1 MIHIQFSNENSD
13 EALRKLL
20 SQAALETLRQQDID
34 ENSEMSIVLGDD
46 ALLKQLN
53 QQHLQEAHATD
64 VLSFPGDAI
73 NPESGMTY
81 LGDIAISLERAAAQ
95 AEAGGHRAEEELQ
108 LLVVHGV
115 LHLLGHDHA
124 EPEEK
129 KQMWTAQDDV
139 LNRLQ
144 VSVNLS
150 QLESQ

>member
-1 MIHIQFSNENSD
+1 MIHIQFSNENND

-20 SQAALETLRQQDID
+20 PQAALETLRQQDID

-81 LGDIAISLERAAAQ
+81 LGDIAISLERAEIQ
-95 AEAGGHRAEEELQ
+95 AKAGGHQVEDELQ

-124 EPEEK
+124 ESEEK
-129 KQMWTAQDDV
+129 TRMWTAQDEV

-150 QLESQ
+150 RLERQ

>member
-1 MIHIQFSNENSD
+1 MIHIQFSNENND

-20 SQAALETLRQQDID
+20 SQAALETLRQQEID
-34 ENSEMSIVLGDD
+34 EKSEMSIVLGDD

-95 AEAGGHRAEEELQ
+95 AEAGEHRAEEELQ

-124 EPEEK
+124 EPGEK
-129 KQMWTAQDDV
+129 KQMWTAQDEV

-150 QLESQ
+150 QLERQ

>member
-1 MIHIQFSNENSD
+1 MIHVQLSNENRN
-13 EALRKLL
+13 EALENLL

-73 NPESGMTY
+73 NPESGMNY
-81 LGDIAISLERAAAQ
+81 LGDIAISLERAAVQ
-95 AEAGGHRAEEELQ
+95 AEAGGHGIEDELQ

-124 EPEEK
+124 EPGEN
-129 KQMWTAQDDV
+129 KQMWTAPAGGVAPFATQ
-139 LNRLQ
+139 
-144 VSVNLS
+144 
-150 QLESQ
+150 